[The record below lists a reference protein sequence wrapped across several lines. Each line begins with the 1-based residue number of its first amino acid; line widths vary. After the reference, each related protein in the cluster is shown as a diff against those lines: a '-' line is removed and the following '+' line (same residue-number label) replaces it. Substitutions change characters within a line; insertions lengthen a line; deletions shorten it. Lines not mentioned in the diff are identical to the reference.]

1 MPASNSAALQALSDE
16 YRAAVAAMP
25 LQQARQEFEGTWVDA
40 AQWPANEAAPLVTP
54 ESPVPDVLVPDEPPA
69 PPVIVTP
76 GAESEPV
83 DPGKPVRTRSARTK

>member
-25 LQQARQEFEGTWVDA
+25 LQQARQELEGTWVDA

-54 ESPVPDVLVPDEPPA
+54 ESQVPDVLVPDEPPA
-69 PPVIVTP
+69 PPVTV
-76 GAESEPV
+76 AA
-83 DPGKPVRTRSARTK
+83 DPDPADAGKPVRPRSARTK